1 MFAGI
6 KQPAAAQ
13 GLNSSSARGVR
24 LPRMTTLLIAALAG
38 AALGHVPIEAKAQ
51 GAQGGALDDILVT
64 ARRREESLQDTP
76 ISITAFEGQ
85 DLDRR
90 QIDALDGIAQFT
102 PNLIIDTATTFSGA
116 NSTASVFIRG
126 IGQVDFTATTEP
138 GVGIYLDGVYISQ
151 TIGSVLDLVDVERV
165 EVLRGPQGTLFGRNT
180 IGGAISVTTVKPD
193 TESLYGDV
201 KVTTGEDN
209 RFDVRGVVNLPIT
222 DTLAARLSAAHFE
235 RDGYIEAPNSPGGDD
250 LGDIDQDVA
259 RAAIR
264 WTPTERFTADFT
276 YDWSRSRESGAPVVN
291 STVYD
296 DASLAFIGNL
306 ANPLSPD
313 YVPPPNPLPAPSF
326 VDLNNIL
333 ATAPICTEGGVA
345 PAGDCAAPN
354 PLFGGPT
361 ITSADTQPRD
371 SGAQNLTPL
380 DQKSDTDIWGVSL
393 TLEYAFDWATIK
405 SITSYRDVDAFTVLD
420 NDGLLVVNNQLI
432 DEFDIDQ
439 TSQEIQ
445 LTGTLFND
453 RLNWLVGGY
462 FFKEDGLNL
471 DQVQFTPVHILS
483 GAEIDNESNAGFAQL
498 TFDFTD
504 KLSLTGGIRYTDE
517 TKEFKVSP
525 KCRKIPGGPVTRIAD
540 GSVVTCTPLQTV
552 IDPKFLNQGFLE
564 FVGAPIFPDDIP
576 DPDARVCC
584 LPISDAQGNVV
595 GLVRGLNPGD
605 EVLPRGNSD
614 KSFDEWTPMVSVS
627 YKWNDDLL
635 TYASYS
641 KGFKSGGWVQRV
653 FPPKTEVPSFEP
665 ETAKVYEVGVK
676 WSGWDQRLRINGAA
690 FHTDYEDL
698 QIEVND
704 GIAPVTRNAAE
715 AEIDGFELEVTA
727 IPLENLVVQAGVG
740 YLDAKYTDL
749 DPSQNF
755 FTDLVAFDEDS
766 KLVNAPDWSVNIGG
780 EYTFNLANGSS
791 IITRVD
797 YSWVDDTYKGALN
810 FPELEQ
816 EAFDLWDAYITWV
829 SPGDVWEAS
838 VFGQNLGD
846 EDYIVSGFANALTQ
860 GKSQVSIGRPRQIG
874 ASLQYRFG
882 GK

>member
-1 MFAGI
+1 MAW
-6 KQPAAAQ
+6 
-13 GLNSSSARGVR
+13 
-24 LPRMTTLLIAALAG
+24 LLGGALVCAALTQ
-38 AALGHVPIEAKAQ
+38 LPTEARAQ

-85 DLDRR
+85 DLSRR
-90 QIDALDGIAQFT
+90 QINKLEGIDQFT
-102 PNLIIDTATTFSGA
+102 PNLVIDTATTFSGA

-180 IGGAISVTTVKPD
+180 IGGAISVTTAKPD
-193 TESLYGDV
+193 TEGIYGDV
-201 KVTTGEDN
+201 KVTAGEDS
-209 RFDVRGVVNLPIT
+209 RFDIKGFVNLPIT

-235 RDGYIEAPNSPGGDD
+235 RDGYIEAPNSVGGDD

-264 WTPTERFTADFT
+264 WTPNERFTADFT
-276 YDWSRSRESGAPVVN
+276 ADWSRARESGAPVVS

-296 DASLAFIGNL
+296 GASLAFIADL
-306 ANPLSPD
+306 ANPASPN

-333 ATAPICTEGGVA
+333 ATAPICTEGGI
-345 PAGDCAAPN
+345 AGVDCAAPN

-380 DQKSDTDIWGVSL
+380 DMASDTDVWGVSL
-393 TLEYAFDWATIK
+393 TLEYDFDWAVIK

-420 NDGLLVVNNQLI
+420 NDGLLVLNNELI

-439 TSQEIQ
+439 TTQEFQ
-445 LTGTLFND
+445 LTGTLFD
-453 RLNWLVGGY
+453 ERLNWLVGAY
-462 FFKEDGLNL
+462 FFREDGLNL

-483 GAEIDNESNAGFAQL
+483 GAEVDNESDAGFAQL
-498 TFDFTD
+498 TYDFND
-504 KLSLTGGIRYTDE
+504 KLSFTAGVRYTDE
-517 TKEFKVSP
+517 TKKFKVGDE
-525 KCRKIPGGPVTRIAD
+525 CRKIPGGPVTRIAD
-540 GSVVTCTPLQTV
+540 GSVVTCTPIQTV

-564 FVGAPIFPDDIP
+564 FVGAPVFPDDP

-595 GLVRGLNPGD
+595 SLVRGLNPGD
-605 EVLPRGNSD
+605 EVLPRGTSEAD
-614 KSFDEWTPMVSVS
+614 FDDWTPLFNIS
-627 YKWNDDLL
+627 YAWTDDLL
-635 TYASYS
+635 TYVSYS
-641 KGFKSGGWVQRV
+641 EGFKSGGWVQRV
-653 FPPKTEVPSFEP
+653 FPPKTGVPSFEP
-665 ETAKVYEVGVK
+665 EEAKVYEFGIK
-676 WSGWDQRLRINGAA
+676 WSGWDQRLRANAA
-690 FHTDYEDL
+690 VFHTDYDDL

-715 AEIDGFELEVTA
+715 AEIDGFELELTA
-727 IPLENLVVQAGVG
+727 IPIESLLLQLGVG
-740 YLDAKYTDL
+740 YLDAEYTEL
-749 DPSQNF
+749 DPREDF
-755 FTDLVAFDEDS
+755 FTDLVPFDKDS
-766 KLVNAPDWSVNIGG
+766 ELVNAPEWSVNASG
-780 EYTFNLANGSS
+780 EYTYNLPNGSRL
-791 IITRVD
+791 IARVD
-797 YSWVDDTYKGALN
+797 YSWVDDHYKGALN

-816 EAFDLWDAYITWV
+816 ESYDLWDAYLTWV
-829 SPGDVWEAS
+829 SSDDVWEAS

-860 GKSQVSIGRPRQIG
+860 GKSQVSIGRPRQVG

-882 GK
+882 DN